1 MGSWDGIAG
10 TQRRGDLGH
19 REATPQGPAPPD
31 CLSPSPR
38 PQLLPGAPAVP
49 AAPPTEPPGPFPAA
63 AGRSFVETRALN
75 PCLDLLCPPV
85 RLVPPS
91 PLCVAGKPRHRR
103 AGTQRPHTGGAHASA
118 RMTSSPGVR
127 LVATR
132 SSCQPSGPAETG
144 RPGHSKR
151 STNLRGRWWRRAA
164 GQRDGLRGSRT
175 GPAHWRGHSLTDTH
189 GVSADCIPLAGNDG
203 EPDGRAGAE
212 NSTHVIKKAEQTEG
226 ARRPRGFISFRRTGS
241 VGGTAGGPR
250 IEPFLH
256 WVGARLG
263 DPGWRGAGPPPPRAG
278 RRLANSQEQKESTEI
293 PFPPS
298 FGPKTHNDF
307 SRKIKTEK
315 KALESRRARL
325 PRGWRP

>member
-1 MGSWDGIAG
+1 MGSRDGIAG

-19 REATPQGPAPPD
+19 RGATPQGPAPPD
-31 CLSPSPR
+31 CLNPPPR

-75 PCLDLLCPPV
+75 PCPDLLCPPV
-85 RLVPPS
+85 RLVLPS

-103 AGTQRPHTGGAHASA
+103 AGTQRPHTSGAHASA

-132 SSCQPSGPAETG
+132 SSCQPSGPTETG

-189 GVSADCIPLAGNDG
+189 GVSADCIPLAGNNG

-212 NSTHVIKKAEQTEG
+212 NSTRVIKKVEQ
-226 ARRPRGFISFRRTGS
+226 RGP
-241 VGGTAGGPR
+241 GGPAGL
-250 IEPFLH
+250 FH
-256 WVGARLG
+256 FAGQAVWGAQQEDPESSPSSAGWGLG
-263 DPGWRGAGPPPPRAG
+263 PETPGGGELAPLLLGPDGIWQSLR
-278 RRLANSQEQKESTEI
+278 
-293 PFPPS
+293 
-298 FGPKTHNDF
+298 
-307 SRKIKTEK
+307 SRKNRQKSRFLP
-315 KALESRRARL
+315 ALDPKPTTIS
-325 PRGWRP
+325 PGK